1 MFFVSI
7 GWLIRSLRAARPK
20 CSSSASAITDSMS
33 LVSCFG
39 SFFDMPHPMNSAKM
53 GIGRGLGS
61 PLFQR
66 IGAQARPIVKLND
79 LDGTSVERVG

>member
-1 MFFVSI
+1 M
-7 GWLIRSLRAARPK
+7 RNLRAARPK

-33 LVSCFG
+33 FVSCFV
-39 SFFDMPHPMNSAKM
+39 SFFDMPPPMNSRKM

-66 IGAQARPIVKLND
+66 IGAQARPIVKLNS
-79 LDGTSVERVG
+79 LDGAPVEKVG